1 MVFWAKK
8 RQNKSW
14 RPNLSREYPL
24 ETANQTFLMQ
34 NDTMKSKSMSHTPIA
49 LAVVLAL
56 GSSWSS
62 SSSAQKTALGPPQ
75 MKVVADATA
84 IKTNNSS
91 TQNPVGAT
99 ANAETLDLLTLYRE
113 AASNDQVFNAAKY
126 SFMAGKEKRWQGL
139 SVLLPQVV
147 GSGNETKNDFYNQST
162 GRRSN
167 DLMSRGWNVRLTQ
180 PVFNWDKF
188 EQARQGNL
196 NATIAEAQYA
206 AAEQDL
212 VIRVTEAYFNVLNA
226 EDSLNLAKNKKALI
240 GEQLEQAKRNFEVGT
255 ATITDTHEAQSRF
268 DLVVAQELA
277 AEADLVIK
285 RGALE
290 QITGKQITRVKSLS
304 DSARIETVA
313 KDRKVKLK
321 KGEKPKKVNV
331 ESALTVTP
339 GQTMQD
345 WVNQASDVS
354 YNIIASKLSYDV
366 ATKDTKRAYA
376 GHAPSVDFVVQRGYA
391 DNESTI
397 PQDGTPFSSRS
408 YSTQAIIQL
417 TVPIFS
423 GGYNQSVVRE
433 KAALA
438 NKALADLENT
448 RRSVA
453 QTTRQAYLGFNN
465 GLAQVKAYEAAEIS
479 ALSALESNK
488 LGYEVGVRINI
499 DVLNAQDT
507 LFTTRRD
514 LAKARYDTI
523 LNGLKLKAQA
533 AVLSDEDLQAVN
545 ALLK

>member
-1 MVFWAKK
+1 
-8 RQNKSW
+8 
-14 RPNLSREYPL
+14 
-24 ETANQTFLMQ
+24 
-34 NDTMKSKSMSHTPIA
+34 MSHTPIA
-49 LAVVLAL
+49 LAVILAL
-56 GSSWSS
+56 GSTWSS
-62 SSSAQKTALGPPQ
+62 ISHAQKTALGPPQ
-75 MKVVADATA
+75 MMAVADATA
-84 IKTNNSS
+84 KSANQV
-91 TQNPVGAT
+91 TQKPGPT
-99 ANAETLDLLTLYRE
+99 ASAEALDLLTLYRE
-113 AASNDQVFNAAKY
+113 AASNDQVFNSAKY

-147 GSGNETKNDFYNQST
+147 GSGNETKTDIYNQT
-162 GRRSN
+162 FGTTRN

-180 PVFNWDKF
+180 PLFNWDKF
-188 EQARQGNL
+188 EQARQGDL
-196 NATIAEAQYA
+196 NADIAAAQYA

-226 EDSLNLAKNKKALI
+226 EDSLNLAKNKKVLI

-290 QITGKQITRVKSLS
+290 QITGKQITLVKSLS

-321 KGEKPKKVNV
+321 KGEKPSKVNV
-331 ESALTVTP
+331 ETALTVTP
-339 GQTMQD
+339 GQTIQD

-376 GHAPSVDFVVQRGYA
+376 GHAPSVDFVVQRGYS
-391 DNESTI
+391 DSVGTL
-397 PQDGTPFSSRS
+397 PQDGSVISSKS

-423 GGYNQSVVRE
+423 GGFNQSVVRE

-448 RRSVA
+448 RRSIA

-465 GLAQVKAYEAAEIS
+465 GLAQVKAYEAAEVS

>member
-1 MVFWAKK
+1 
-8 RQNKSW
+8 
-14 RPNLSREYPL
+14 
-24 ETANQTFLMQ
+24 
-34 NDTMKSKSMSHTPIA
+34 MSHTPIA
-49 LAVVLAL
+49 LAVILAL
-56 GSSWSS
+56 GSSWSA

-75 MKVVADATA
+75 MMTVADASTTA
-84 IKTNNSS
+84 KSVNSS
-91 TQNPVGAT
+91 AQNST
-99 ANAETLDLLTLYRE
+99 APTVNAEALDLLTLYRE
-113 AASNDQVFNAAKY
+113 AATNDQIFNAAKY

-139 SVLLPQVV
+139 SVLLPQVA
-147 GSGNETKNDFYNQST
+147 GSGNETKTDIYNQT
-162 GRRSN
+162 FGTTRN

-180 PVFNWDKF
+180 PLFNWDKF

-277 AEADLVIK
+277 AQADLVIK

-290 QITGKQITRVKSLS
+290 QVTGKQITRVKSLS
-304 DSARIETVA
+304 DSAKIETVA

-321 KGEKPKKVNV
+321 KGEKPSKVNV
-331 ESALTVTP
+331 ENALTVTP
-339 GQTMQD
+339 GQTMED
-345 WVNQASDVS
+345 WVKQASDVS

-376 GHAPSVDFVVQRGYA
+376 GHAPSVDFVVQRGYS
-391 DNESTI
+391 DS
-397 PQDGTPFSSRS
+397 DGTLPQNGTVVSSKS
-408 YSTQAIIQL
+408 YSTQATIQL

-423 GGYNQSVVRE
+423 GGFNQSLVRE

-465 GLAQVKAYEAAEIS
+465 GLAQVKAYEAAEVS

>member
-1 MVFWAKK
+1 
-8 RQNKSW
+8 
-14 RPNLSREYPL
+14 
-24 ETANQTFLMQ
+24 
-34 NDTMKSKSMSHTPIA
+34 MSHTPIA
-49 LAVVLAL
+49 LAVILAL
-56 GSSWSS
+56 GSTWSPIS
-62 SSSAQKTALGPPQ
+62 HAQKTALGPPQ
-75 MKVVADATA
+75 MMAVADATVKP
-84 IKTNNSS
+84 I
-91 TQNPVGAT
+91 TQNTQATQKPSPT
-99 ANAETLDLLTLYRE
+99 ANVEALDLLNLYRE
-113 AASNDQVFNAAKY
+113 AALNDPVFNAAKY
-126 SFMAGKEKRWQGL
+126 GFMAGKEKRWQGL

-147 GSGNETKNDFYNQST
+147 GSGNETKNDFYNQRT

-180 PVFNWDKF
+180 PLFNWDKF
-188 EQARQGNL
+188 EQARQGDL
-196 NATIAEAQYA
+196 NADIAEAQYA

-212 VIRVTEAYFNVLNA
+212 VLRVTEAYFNLLNA
-226 EDSLNLAKNKKALI
+226 EDSLNLAKNKKLLI

-277 AEADLVIK
+277 AQADLVIK

-290 QITGKQITRVKSLS
+290 QITGKQITQVKSLS
-304 DSARIETVA
+304 NNAKIDAVA

-321 KGEKPKKVNV
+321 KGEKTNKVNV
-331 ESALTVTP
+331 EGALTVTP

-345 WVNQASDVS
+345 WVKQAEDVS

-391 DNESTI
+391 DSESTL
-397 PQDGTPFSSRS
+397 PQDGTLFSSRS

-417 TVPIFS
+417 TVPLFS

-453 QTTRQAYLGFNN
+453 QTTRQAYLGFNS
-465 GLAQVKAYEAAEIS
+465 GLAQVKAYEAAEVS

>member
-1 MVFWAKK
+1 M
-8 RQNKSW
+8 
-14 RPNLSREYPL
+14 P
-24 ETANQTFLMQ
+24 
-34 NDTMKSKSMSHTPIA
+34 HTPIA
-49 LAVVLAL
+49 LAVILAI
-56 GSSWSS
+56 GSTWSPIS
-62 SSSAQKTALGPPQ
+62 HAQKTALGPPQ
-75 MKVVADATA
+75 MMAVADATA
-84 IKTNNSS
+84 KPI
-91 TQNPVGAT
+91 TQNTQTKKKPGPT
-99 ANAETLDLLTLYRE
+99 ANAEVLDLLSLYRE
-113 AASNDQVFNAAKY
+113 AALNDPVFNAAKY
-126 SFMAGKEKRWQGL
+126 GFMAGKEKRWQGL

-147 GSGNETKNDFYNQST
+147 GSGNEAKTDIYNQT
-162 GRRSN
+162 FGTTRN
-167 DLMSRGWNVRLTQ
+167 NLMSRGWNVRLTQ
-180 PVFNWDKF
+180 PLLNWDKF

-212 VIRVTEAYFNVLNA
+212 VLRVTEAYFNLLNA
-226 EDSLNLAKNKKALI
+226 EDSLNLAKNKKLLI

-255 ATITDTHEAQSRF
+255 STITDTHEAQSRY

-277 AEADLVIK
+277 AQADLVIK

-290 QITGKQITRVKSLS
+290 QITGKQITQVKSLS
-304 DSARIETVA
+304 NSAKIDAVA

-321 KGEKPKKVNV
+321 KGEKPEKVNV
-331 ESALTVTP
+331 ENALTVTP

-345 WVNQASDVS
+345 WVKQASDVS

-376 GHAPSVDFVVQRGYA
+376 GHAPSVDFVVQRGYS
-391 DNESTI
+391 DTDGTV
-397 PQDGTPFSSRS
+397 PQNGTPFSSKS
-408 YSTQAIIQL
+408 YSTQATIQL

-465 GLAQVKAYEAAEIS
+465 GLAQVKAYEAAEVS

>member
-1 MVFWAKK
+1 
-8 RQNKSW
+8 
-14 RPNLSREYPL
+14 
-24 ETANQTFLMQ
+24 MQ
-34 NDTMKSKSMSHTPIA
+34 NVSMKSNTIRLPQHFEQKKLVMMLA
-49 LAVVLAL
+49 LALAGSVASFSVLAQ
-56 GSSWSS
+56 GSVS
-62 SSSAQKTALGPPQ
+62 TVPPSTVTTSNPGNPAKQ
-75 MKVVADATA
+75 
-84 IKTNNSS
+84 INLNSE
-91 TQNPVGAT
+91 V
-99 ANAETLDLLTLYRE
+99 LDLLSLYRE
-113 AASNDQVFNAAKY
+113 AAFNDPTFNAAKY
-126 SFMAGKEKRWQGL
+126 SYMAGKEKRWQGL
-139 SVLLPQVV
+139 SVLAPQVV
-147 GSGNETKNDFYNQST
+147 ATGNETKSDVFNART
-162 GRRSN
+162 GNRSN
-167 DLMSRGWNVRLTQ
+167 DLMSRGWTVKLTQ
-180 PVFNWDKF
+180 PLFSWDKWAQF
-188 EQARQGNL
+188 RQGDM
-196 NATIAEAQYA
+196 NADIAEAQYA

-226 EDSLNLAKNKKALI
+226 QDTLNLARNKKVLI
-240 GEQLEQAKRNFEVGT
+240 SEQLEQAKRNFEVGT
-255 ATITDTHEAQSRF
+255 ATITDTHEAQSRY
-268 DLVVAQELA
+268 DLVIAQELA

-290 QITGKQITRVKSLS
+290 QITGKQIAQIKSLEPRS
-304 DSARIETVA
+304 SIEAVA
-313 KDRKVKLK
+313 KNRKVKLK
-321 KGEKPKKVNV
+321 KGEKPSPVNV
-331 ESALTVTP
+331 QQAVTIQP
-339 GQTMQD
+339 GQSIQD
-345 WVNQASDVS
+345 WVKQAEDVS
-354 YNIIASKLSYDV
+354 YDIVAKKLAYDV
-366 ATKDTKRAYA
+366 ATQETQRAYA
-376 GHAPSVDFVVQRGYA
+376 GHAPSIDFIGQRGYSDSENTLA
-391 DNESTI
+391 S
-397 PQDGTPFSSRS
+397 DGTMLNTRS

-417 TVPIFS
+417 TVPLFS

-465 GLAQVKAYEAAEIS
+465 GLAQVKAYEAAELS

>member
-1 MVFWAKK
+1 MM
-8 RQNKSW
+8 SW
-14 RPNLSREYPL
+14 IRPVYLRECHL
-24 ETANQTFLMQ
+24 VTANQTFLMQ
-34 NDTMKSKSMSHTPIA
+34 NDKMRSKSMSYTPIA
-49 LAVVLAL
+49 LAVILTL
-56 GSSWSS
+56 GSAWSS
-62 SSSAQKTALGPPQ
+62 SGQAQQSTFSPPQ
-75 MKVVADATA
+75 MMAVSDASV
-84 IKTNNSS
+84 KPVN
-91 TQNPVGAT
+91 QNAQKLEPPVNT
-99 ANAETLDLLTLYRE
+99 ETLDLLSLYRE
-113 AASNDQVFNAAKY
+113 AAFNDPIFNAAKY

-139 SVLLPQVV
+139 SVLAPQVAAT
-147 GSGNETKNDFYNQST
+147 GSETKSDIFNARAGT
-162 GRRSN
+162 RSN
-167 DLMSRGWNVRLTQ
+167 DLMSRAWTVKLTQ
-180 PVFNWDKF
+180 PLFNWDKWSQF
-188 EQARQGNL
+188 RQGDL
-196 NATIAEAQYA
+196 NADIAEAQYS

-226 EDSLNLAKNKKALI
+226 EDSLNLARNKKALI

-255 ATITDTHEAQSRF
+255 STITDTHEAQSRF

-277 AEADLVIK
+277 AEADLMIK

-290 QITGKQITRVKSLS
+290 QLTGKQITQIKALEPRSQ
-304 DSARIETVA
+304 IETIA
-313 KDRKVKLK
+313 SNRKVKLK
-321 KGEKPKKVNV
+321 KGEKPTPVNV
-331 ESALTVTP
+331 QQVVAIQP
-339 GQTMQD
+339 GQSIQD
-345 WVNQASDVS
+345 WVRQAEDVS
-354 YNIIASKLSYDV
+354 YSIIASKLAYEV
-366 ATKDTKRAYA
+366 ATKETQRAYA
-376 GHAPSVDFVVQRGYA
+376 GHAPSIDFIGQRGYNDSENTLSDTGA
-391 DNESTI
+391 IGNA
-397 PQDGTPFSSRS
+397 RS

-417 TVPIFS
+417 TVPLFS

-453 QTTRQAYLGFNN
+453 QITRQAYLGFNN
-465 GLAQVKAYEAAEIS
+465 GLAQVKAYEAAELS

-514 LAKARYDTI
+514 LAKARYETI

>member
-1 MVFWAKK
+1 M
-8 RQNKSW
+8 
-14 RPNLSREYPL
+14 PY
-24 ETANQTFLMQ
+24 
-34 NDTMKSKSMSHTPIA
+34 TPIA
-49 LAVVLAL
+49 LAVILAL
-56 GSSWSS
+56 GSTWSS
-62 SSSAQKTALGPPQ
+62 SSQAQKTALGPAQ
-75 MKVVADATA
+75 MMVVADASA
-84 IKTNNSS
+84 KPINANI
-91 TQNPVGAT
+91 QNPGTAP
-99 ANAETLDLLTLYRE
+99 ANAEALDLLSLYRE
-113 AASNDQVFNAAKY
+113 AAFNDPVFNAAKY
-126 SFMAGKEKRWQGL
+126 GFMAGKEKRWQGL

-147 GSGNETKNDFYNQST
+147 GTGNETKNDFYNQTRGIPSQ
-162 GRRSN
+162 
-167 DLMSRGWNVRLTQ
+167 DLMSRAWTVTLTQ
-180 PVFNWDKF
+180 PLFNWDKWSQF
-188 EQARQGNL
+188 RQGDM
-196 NATIAEAQYA
+196 NASIAEAKFA
-206 AAEQDL
+206 SAEQDL
-212 VIRVTEAYFNVLNA
+212 VIRVTEAYFNVLNTQ
-226 EDSLNLAKNKKALI
+226 DTLNLARNKKVLI

-255 ATITDTHEAQSRF
+255 STITDTHEAQSRY

-290 QITGKQITRVKSLS
+290 QITGKQITQVKSLS
-304 DSARIETVA
+304 NTSTIDTVA

-321 KGEKPKKVNV
+321 KGEKPTPVNV
-331 ESALTVTP
+331 QQAVTVQP
-339 GQTMQD
+339 GQSISD
-345 WVNQASDVS
+345 WVKQAEDVS
-354 YNIIASKLSYDV
+354 YNIIADKLAYEV
-366 ATKDTKRAYA
+366 AVKDTQRAYA
-376 GHAPSVDFVVQRGYA
+376 GHAPSVDFIARRGYSDTEGA
-391 DNESTI
+391 V
-397 PQDGTPFSSRS
+397 GTSDPSLMTKS
-408 YSTQAIIQL
+408 YSSQAIIQL
-417 TVPIFS
+417 TVPLFS

-433 KAALA
+433 KSALA

-465 GLAQVKAYEAAEIS
+465 GLAQVKAYEAAELS

>member
-1 MVFWAKK
+1 
-8 RQNKSW
+8 
-14 RPNLSREYPL
+14 
-24 ETANQTFLMQ
+24 MQ
-34 NDTMKSKSMSHTPIA
+34 NDRMKSNTLCLPQHFAQKKLVMMLA
-49 LAVVLAL
+49 LAFAGSVASLSVLAQ
-56 GSSWSS
+56 GSVS
-62 SSSAQKTALGPPQ
+62 TVPPST
-75 MKVVADATA
+75 VTTSNPATQV
-84 IKTNNSS
+84 KQNNLN
-91 TQNPVGAT
+91 TEV
-99 ANAETLDLLTLYRE
+99 LDLLSLYRE
-113 AASNDQVFNAAKY
+113 AAFNDPTFNAAKY

-139 SVLLPQVV
+139 SVLAPQVTAT
-147 GSGNETKNDFYNQST
+147 GNETKNDFKNQTSPEYS
-162 GRRSN
+162 REQ
-167 DLMSRGWNVRLTQ
+167 MSRGWTVKLTQ
-180 PVFNWDKF
+180 PLFSWDKWAQF
-188 EQARQGNL
+188 RQGDM
-196 NATIAEAQYA
+196 NADIAEAQYS

-226 EDSLNLAKNKKALI
+226 EDTLNLSRNKKVLI

-255 ATITDTHEAQSRF
+255 STITDTHEAQSRY

-277 AEADLVIK
+277 AEADLMIK

-290 QITGKQITRVKSLS
+290 QITGKQIAQIKSLEPRS
-304 DSARIETVA
+304 SIEAVA
-313 KDRKVKLK
+313 KNRKVKLK
-321 KGEKPKKVNV
+321 KGEKPTPVNV
-331 ESALTVTP
+331 QQLVAVQP
-339 GQTMQD
+339 GQSIQD
-345 WVNQASDVS
+345 WVKQAEDVS
-354 YNIIASKLSYDV
+354 YDIVAKKLAYDV
-366 ATKDTKRAYA
+366 ATQDTQRAYA
-376 GHAPSVDFVVQRGYA
+376 GHAPSIDFIGERGYS
-391 DNESTI
+391 DNENSIQTGGNSKSFSTK
-397 PQDGTPFSSRS
+397 
-408 YSTQAIIQL
+408 AIIQL

-423 GGYNQSVVRE
+423 SGYNQSVVRE
-433 KAALA
+433 KSALA

-453 QTTRQAYLGFNN
+453 QITRQAYLGFNN

>member
-1 MVFWAKK
+1 MSLNRHLIKNIMTVEY
-8 RQNKSW
+8 
-14 RPNLSREYPL
+14 LRECHL
-24 ETANQTFLMQ
+24 VTANQTFLMQ
-34 NDTMKSKSMSHTPIA
+34 NGTMRSKSMPYTPIA
-49 LAVVLAL
+49 LAVILAL
-56 GSSWSS
+56 GSTWSS
-62 SSSAQKTALGPPQ
+62 SSQAQKTALGPPQ
-75 MKVVADATA
+75 MMAVADATA
-84 IKTNNSS
+84 KPIAQNSQKS
-91 TQNPVGAT
+91 GPTVNTEV
-99 ANAETLDLLTLYRE
+99 LDLLSLYRE
-113 AASNDQVFNAAKY
+113 AAFNDPVFNAAKY

-139 SVLLPQVV
+139 SVLTPQVV
-147 GSGNETKNDFYNQST
+147 ATGSETKNDFYNQT
-162 GRRSN
+162 RGTRQ
-167 DLMSRGWNVRLTQ
+167 DLMSRSWNVTLTQ
-180 PVFNWDKF
+180 PLFNWDKWSQF
-188 EQARQGNL
+188 RQGDL
-196 NATIAEAQYA
+196 NASIAEARFA
-206 AAEQDL
+206 SAEQDL

-226 EDSLNLAKNKKALI
+226 EDSLNLARNKKVLI
-240 GEQLEQAKRNFEVGT
+240 SEQLEQAKRNFEVGT
-255 ATITDTHEAQSRF
+255 STITDTHEAQSRY

-290 QITGKQITRVKSLS
+290 QITGKQITQVKSLS
-304 DSARIETVA
+304 NTAKIDAVA

-321 KGEKPKKVNV
+321 KSEKPTPVNV
-331 ESALTVTP
+331 QQVVAVQA
-339 GQTMQD
+339 GQSIQD
-345 WVNQASDVS
+345 WVKQAEDVS
-354 YNIIASKLSYDV
+354 YNIIADKLAYEV
-366 ATKDTKRAYA
+366 ATKDTQRAYA
-376 GHAPSVDFVVQRGYA
+376 GHAPSVDFIARRGYSDSEGAIGTA
-391 DNESTI
+391 DNVLDT
-397 PQDGTPFSSRS
+397 RS

-417 TVPIFS
+417 TVPLFS

-433 KAALA
+433 KSALA

-465 GLAQVKAYEAAEIS
+465 GLAQVKAYEAAELS

>member
-1 MVFWAKK
+1 MQNVRMTSNTFCTSHVHHGFTQKK
-8 RQNKSW
+8 LVTAVALAIA
-14 RPNLSREYPL
+14 LSGSLISSSVLAQASVLTVPPS
-24 ETANQTFLMQ
+24 TANISGPAT
-34 NDTMKSKSMSHTPIA
+34 
-49 LAVVLAL
+49 
-56 GSSWSS
+56 
-62 SSSAQKTALGPPQ
+62 KTTQ
-75 MKVVADATA
+75 Q
-84 IKTNNSS
+84 IKANN
-91 TQNPVGAT
+91 P
-99 ANAETLDLLTLYRE
+99 NAEVLDLLSLYRE
-113 AASNDQVFNAAKY
+113 AAFNDPTFNAAKY
-126 SFMAGKEKRWQGL
+126 SYMAGKEKRWQGL
-139 SVLLPQVV
+139 SVLAPQVV
-147 GSGNETKNDFYNQST
+147 ATGNETKSDVFNART
-162 GRRSN
+162 GNRNN
-167 DLMSRGWNVRLTQ
+167 DLMSRGWTVKLTQ
-180 PVFNWDKF
+180 PLFSWDKWAQF
-188 EQARQGNL
+188 RQGDM
-196 NATIAEAQYA
+196 NADIAEAQYA

-226 EDSLNLAKNKKALI
+226 QDTLNLARNKKALI

-255 ATITDTHEAQSRF
+255 ATITDTHEAQSRY

-290 QITGKQITRVKSLS
+290 QITGKQITQIKSLEPRS
-304 DSARIETVA
+304 SIEAVA
-313 KDRKVKLK
+313 KNRKVKLK
-321 KGEKPKKVNV
+321 KGEKPTPVNV
-331 ESALTVTP
+331 QQAVTVQP
-339 GQTMQD
+339 GQTIQD
-345 WVNQASDVS
+345 WVKQAEDVS
-354 YNIIASKLSYDV
+354 YDIVAKKLAYDV
-366 ATKDTKRAYA
+366 ATQETQRAYA
-376 GHAPSVDFVVQRGYA
+376 GHAPSIDFIGQRGYS
-391 DNESTI
+391 DSENTLSS
-397 PQDGTPFSSRS
+397 DGTMLNTRS

-417 TVPIFS
+417 TVPLFS

-465 GLAQVKAYEAAEIS
+465 GLAQVRAYEAAELS

>member
-1 MVFWAKK
+1 
-8 RQNKSW
+8 
-14 RPNLSREYPL
+14 
-24 ETANQTFLMQ
+24 MQ
-34 NDTMKSKSMSHTPIA
+34 NDTMRSKSMSHTPIA
-49 LAVVLAL
+49 LVVILTL

-75 MKVVADATA
+75 MMAVADVSATTV
-84 IKTNNSS
+84 KPVSSS
-91 TQNPVGAT
+91 TQNAVGST
-99 ANAETLDLLTLYRE
+99 AKAEALDLLTLYRD
-113 AASNDQVFNAAKY
+113 AASNDQVFNSAKY
-126 SFMAGKEKRWQGL
+126 SFLAGKEKRWQGL

-147 GSGNETKNDFYNQST
+147 GSGNETKTDIYNQT
-162 GRRSN
+162 FGTTRN

-180 PVFNWDKF
+180 PLFNWDKF
-188 EQARQGNL
+188 EQARQGDL
-196 NATIAEAQYA
+196 NADIAAAQYA

-226 EDSLNLAKNKKALI
+226 EDSLNLAKNKKTLI

-255 ATITDTHEAQSRF
+255 ATITDTHEAQSRY

-313 KDRKVKLK
+313 KDRKIKLK

-376 GHAPSVDFVVQRGYA
+376 GHAPSVDFVVQRGYS
-391 DNESTI
+391 DSVGTL
-397 PQDGTPFSSRS
+397 PQDGSVISSKS

-423 GGYNQSVVRE
+423 GGFNQSVVRE

-453 QTTRQAYLGFNN
+453 QITRQAYLGFNN

>member
-1 MVFWAKK
+1 
-8 RQNKSW
+8 
-14 RPNLSREYPL
+14 
-24 ETANQTFLMQ
+24 MQ
-34 NDTMKSKSMSHTPIA
+34 NDKMRSKSMSHTPIA
-49 LAVVLAL
+49 LAVILAL
-56 GSSWSS
+56 GSTWSS
-62 SSSAQKTALGPPQ
+62 ISHAQKTALGPPQ
-75 MKVVADATA
+75 MMAVADATA
-84 IKTNNSS
+84 KSANQV
-91 TQNPVGAT
+91 TQKPGPT
-99 ANAETLDLLTLYRE
+99 ASAEALDLLTLYRE
-113 AASNDQVFNAAKY
+113 AASNDQVFNSAKY

-147 GSGNETKNDFYNQST
+147 GSGNETKTDIYNQT
-162 GRRSN
+162 FGTTRN

-180 PVFNWDKF
+180 PLFNWDKF
-188 EQARQGNL
+188 EQARQGDL
-196 NATIAEAQYA
+196 NADIAAAQYA

-226 EDSLNLAKNKKALI
+226 EDSLNLAKNKKVLI

-290 QITGKQITRVKSLS
+290 QITGKQITLVKSLS

-321 KGEKPKKVNV
+321 KGEKPSKVNV
-331 ESALTVTP
+331 ETALTVTP
-339 GQTMQD
+339 GQTIQD

-376 GHAPSVDFVVQRGYA
+376 GHAPSVDFVVQRGYS
-391 DNESTI
+391 DSVGTL
-397 PQDGTPFSSRS
+397 PQDGSVISSKS

-423 GGYNQSVVRE
+423 GGFNQSVVRE

-448 RRSVA
+448 RRSIA

-465 GLAQVKAYEAAEIS
+465 GLAQVKAYEAAEVS

>member
-1 MVFWAKK
+1 
-8 RQNKSW
+8 
-14 RPNLSREYPL
+14 
-24 ETANQTFLMQ
+24 MQ
-34 NDTMKSKSMSHTPIA
+34 NDKMRSKSMSYPPIA
-49 LAVVLAL
+49 LAVILAL
-56 GSSWSS
+56 GSTWSS
-62 SSSAQKTALGPPQ
+62 ISHAQKTALGPPQ
-75 MKVVADATA
+75 MMAVADATA
-84 IKTNNSS
+84 KSANQV
-91 TQNPVGAT
+91 TQKPGPT
-99 ANAETLDLLTLYRE
+99 ASAEALDLLTLYRE
-113 AASNDQVFNAAKY
+113 AASNDQVFNSAKY

-147 GSGNETKNDFYNQST
+147 GSGNETKTDIYNQT
-162 GRRSN
+162 FGTTRN

-180 PVFNWDKF
+180 PLFNWDKF
-188 EQARQGNL
+188 EQARQGDL
-196 NATIAEAQYA
+196 NADIAAAQYA

-212 VIRVTEAYFNVLNA
+212 VIRVTEAYFNLLNA
-226 EDSLNLAKNKKALI
+226 EDSLNLARNKKVLI

-255 ATITDTHEAQSRF
+255 STITDTHEAQSRY

-290 QITGKQITRVKSLS
+290 QITGKQITQVKSLS
-304 DSARIETVA
+304 HVAKIDAVA

-321 KGEKPKKVNV
+321 KGEKPTPVNV
-331 ESALTVTP
+331 QQVVAVQT
-339 GQTMQD
+339 GQSIQD
-345 WVNQASDVS
+345 WVKQAEDVS
-354 YNIIASKLSYDV
+354 YSIIASKLAYEV
-366 ATKDTKRAYA
+366 ATKETQRAYA
-376 GHAPSVDFVVQRGYA
+376 GHAPSVDFVVQRGYS
-391 DNESTI
+391 DSVGTL
-397 PQDGTPFSSRS
+397 PQDGSVISSKS

-423 GGYNQSVVRE
+423 GGFNQSVVRE

-465 GLAQVKAYEAAEIS
+465 GLAQVKAYEAAELS

-514 LAKARYDTI
+514 LAKSRYDTI